1 MKMKKEILDVED
13 GMRLAKDMNDYKSKV
28 RALVY
33 NWFLIKEMEG
43 VLKEHYIPNVR
54 LKREW
59 FVNVEKK
66 LSMCF
71 FNWI

>member
-33 NWFLIKEMEG
+33 N
-43 VLKEHYIPNVR
+43 
-54 LKREW
+54 
-59 FVNVEKK
+59 
-66 LSMCF
+66 
-71 FNWI
+71 